1 MKAEI
6 QRKVG
11 FYEVDAGFS
20 LRFKSLLHFFQDLTG
35 VHSDLG
41 GCGIRWL
48 MGQGRAWVL
57 HRTCV
62 RVHRTPCLGDE
73 LRILTWSRGSK
84 GFRAYRDFEIYC
96 RGEKIV
102 SATSLWIFIDTEKK
116 KILKVPEEAAQWYTI
131 ETDRAM
137 DMDIDEFH
145 PNLKFEPEHS
155 ETVEIRPSDFDPL
168 DHVNNAL
175 YLDFLENLVGRT
187 YPDQTR
193 IREVVIQFHNEIP
206 RQVGRVDIGIRQ
218 NNGSNE
224 FKIFSPGCVHAAGT
238 FQFFDSPES
247 GPITEQGHSL
257 NKPS

>member
-1 MKAEI
+1 MKVEI

-11 FYEVDAGFS
+11 FYEVDADFS
-20 LRFKSLLHFFQDLTG
+20 LRFKSLLQYFQDSTG

-48 MGQGRAWVL
+48 MEQGRAWVL
-57 HRTCV
+57 HRICV
-62 RVHRTPCLGDE
+62 RVLLMPCLGDD
-73 LRILTWSRGSK
+73 LRISTWSRGAK
-84 GFRAYRDFEIYC
+84 GFRAYRDYEIFC

-102 SATSLWIFIDTEKK
+102 SATSLCIFIDTEKK
-116 KILKVPEEAAQWYTI
+116 KILKVPEEAAQWYTV
-131 ETDRAM
+131 ETDQAM

-145 PNLKFEPEHS
+145 PNLKFEPEHW
-155 ETVEIRPSDFDPL
+155 ETAEIRPSDFDPL

-187 YPDQTR
+187 CPDQKR

-218 NNGSNE
+218 NSGSNE

-238 FQFFDSPES
+238 FRLFGSPAPTPGQE
-247 GPITEQGHSL
+247 
-257 NKPS
+257 

>member
-11 FYEVDAGFS
+11 FYEVDAAFS
-20 LRFKSLLHFFQDLTG
+20 LRFKSLLQYFQDLTG

-62 RVHRTPCLGDE
+62 RVHRTPCLGDD
-73 LRILTWSRGSK
+73 LRILTWSRGAK
-84 GFRAYRDFEIYC
+84 GFRAYRDFEIFC

-116 KILKVPEEAAQWYTI
+116 KILKVPEEAAQWYTV

-137 DMDIDEFH
+137 DMDIDGFH
-145 PNLKFEPEHS
+145 PNLKFEPEWS
-155 ETVEIRPSDFDPL
+155 QTIEIRPSDFDPL

-175 YLDFLENLVGRT
+175 YLDFLENLICRT
-187 YPDQTR
+187 YPDQKR

-206 RQVGRVDIGIRQ
+206 KQVERVEIGIQ
-218 NNGSNE
+218 KKDGLNE
-224 FKIFSPGCVHAAGT
+224 FKIFSLECVHAVGT
-238 FQFFDSPES
+238 FQLFDPPES
-247 GPITEQGHSL
+247 DPKAG
-257 NKPS
+257 